1 MGKYKDESQIL
12 TGQLQKGAIQ
22 YKEPNTITRAF
33 CMGGLISLPIII
45 ALIVLIL
52 IKIQIWN
59 IQFGNIDV
67 KSLVISVIAATIL
80 NQIFIIIHELLH
92 AVSYPQNGIK
102 EIWFKPNELAAFV
115 YYSEAVSKKKF
126 IWICLCPN
134 VILGFIPYI
143 LWILSI
149 FDFNIIVSQTT
160 IIFAMFNILG
170 GIGDY
175 LNVYLTIKQVPKNAL
190 VQNYGYH
197 SYWFEKIISN
207 NETSSY

>member
-1 MGKYKDESQIL
+1 MYNIRYMGKYKDESQIL

-22 YKEPNTITRAF
+22 YNEPNTITRAF
-33 CMGGLISLPIII
+33 LMGGLISSPMII
-45 ALIVLIL
+45 ALIVVIF

-59 IQFGNIDV
+59 IPFESVNV
-67 KSLVISVIAATIL
+67 KSLVISIIVATIL
-80 NQIFIIIHELLH
+80 NLIFMIIHEFLH
-92 AVSYPQNGIK
+92 AISYPKNGIK

-115 YYSEAVSKKKF
+115 YCNETVSKKGF
-126 IWICLCPN
+126 IWMCLCPN

-143 LWILSI
+143 LWIIGI
-149 FDFNIIVSQTT
+149 FDFNIIVSQTI
-160 IIFAMFNILG
+160 IIFAMLNILS

-197 SYWFEKIISN
+197 SYWF
-207 NETSSY
+207 